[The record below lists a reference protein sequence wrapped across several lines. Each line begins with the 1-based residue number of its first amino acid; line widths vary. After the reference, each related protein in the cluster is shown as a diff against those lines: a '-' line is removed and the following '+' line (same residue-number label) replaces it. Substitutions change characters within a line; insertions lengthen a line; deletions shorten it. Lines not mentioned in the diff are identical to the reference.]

1 MLEGRFGGN
10 TGRPYVDGRL
20 FVLGRQE
27 LSSDISFLV
36 DTGADGSMLM
46 PADALRMEIEYD
58 RLRHRTEAVGIGGT
72 ARTFVEEA
80 VVVFSEPGRFLY
92 AYYIQLRIAEPSHE
106 IMDLPSLLGRD
117 VLDRWRMTYDPQRG
131 RLAFSVKSWDQRIAI
146 PRR

>member
-10 TGRPYVDGRL
+10 TGRPYIDGRL
-20 FVLGRQE
+20 YVLGRQD
-27 LSSDISFLV
+27 STSDISFLV

-46 PADALRMEIEYD
+46 PADALRMDVDYGK
-58 RLRHRTEAVGIGGT
+58 LRPGSDAVGISGT
-72 ARTFVEEA
+72 ARTFVEDA

-92 AYYIQLRIAEPSHE
+92 AYVIQLRVAEPADA

-117 VLDRWRMTYDPQRG
+117 VLDRWRMTYDPQGG
-131 RLAFSVKSWDQRIAI
+131 RLAFRVKSWDQRIAV